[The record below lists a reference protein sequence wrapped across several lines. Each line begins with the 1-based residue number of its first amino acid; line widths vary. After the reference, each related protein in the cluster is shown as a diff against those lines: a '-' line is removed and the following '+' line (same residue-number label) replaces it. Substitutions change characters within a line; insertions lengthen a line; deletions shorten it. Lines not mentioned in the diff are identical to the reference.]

1 MSTKTKGAASP
12 KAVSSKAK
20 APAAKAKEAASPK
33 AASSKAK
40 AAAVSNGGAK
50 HKKRLRPGELDGLV
64 LSYMCKHEGELPL
77 TASAIGKGIE
87 KSSGAVANC
96 LARLAKAKKVR
107 LAKKT
112 PRAYDLKGVTAR

>member
-1 MSTKTKGAASP
+1 MST
-12 KAVSSKAK
+12 
-20 APAAKAKEAASPK
+20 KAKEAASPK
-33 AASSKAK
+33 TASSKTKAPAAKTKEAASPK
-40 AAAVSNGGAK
+40 AASNGGAK

-87 KSSGAVANC
+87 KSSGAIANC

>member
-1 MSTKTKGAASP
+1 MS
-12 KAVSSKAK
+12 AK
-20 APAAKAKEAASPK
+20 SKEAASAK
-33 AASSKAK
+33 QASSKAK
-40 AAAVSNGGAK
+40 AAAAFNGGAK

-64 LSYMCKHEGELPL
+64 LSYMCRHEGGLPL

-87 KSSGAVANC
+87 KSGAVANC

>member
-1 MSTKTKGAASP
+1 MSTK
-12 KAVSSKAK
+12 AK
-20 APAAKAKEAASPK
+20 QAASPK
-33 AASSKAK
+33 AAASKVK
-40 AAAVSNGGAK
+40 AAAVSNGGGK
-50 HKKRLRPGELDGLV
+50 HKNRLRPGELDGLV

-77 TASAIGKGIE
+77 TASAIGRGIE

-112 PRAYDLKGVTAR
+112 PRAYDLKGVAAR

>member
-1 MSTKTKGAASP
+1 MST
-12 KAVSSKAK
+12 
-20 APAAKAKEAASPK
+20 KAKEAASAKP
-33 AASSKAK
+33 ASSKPK
-40 AAAVSNGGAK
+40 ATAAFNGSAK

-77 TASAIGKGIE
+77 TASAISKGVE

-107 LAKKT
+107 LAKKS
-112 PRAYDLKGVTAR
+112 PRAYDLKGVSAR